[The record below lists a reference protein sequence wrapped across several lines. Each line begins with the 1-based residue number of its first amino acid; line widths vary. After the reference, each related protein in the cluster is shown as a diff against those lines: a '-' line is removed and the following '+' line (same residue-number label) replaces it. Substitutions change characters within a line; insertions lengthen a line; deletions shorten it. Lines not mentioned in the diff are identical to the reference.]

1 MNAEFVAFDSEITKL
16 AMCQDSKSISADAP
30 PSRWGTRSGFFTSLH
45 HTAATSTIAAG
56 DELFFQRLR
65 FTAVLGSSHTSLH
78 FSKSSSRASPAAPGH
93 RCTRP
98 LPHFVSV
105 SPALAAA
112 SRWAKRPLGRHE
124 AAGTLNLCVSSS
136 RITNFASKPSLDAPK
151 SPFEISIT

>member
-1 MNAEFVAFDSEITKL
+1 MSPRIKDDLRPHET
-16 AMCQDSKSISADAP
+16 AP

-45 HTAATSTIAAG
+45 HTAATSTNAAG

-65 FTAVLGSSHTSLH
+65 FTAALGRSHTSLH
-78 FSKSSSRASPAAPGH
+78 FSSLHLS
-93 RCTRP
+93 
-98 LPHFVSV
+98 SV
-105 SPALAAA
+105 SSGSRTPLHKAAA
-112 SRWAKRPLGRHE
+112 TLCLRFSSACSGSRWAKRPLGRHE

>member
-1 MNAEFVAFDSEITKL
+1 MLTFL
-16 AMCQDSKSISADAP
+16 
-30 PSRWGTRSGFFTSLH
+30 TRSGHMKPLH
-45 HTAATSTIAAG
+45 LAAG
-56 DELFFQRLR
+56 ALAAASSLPCITPLR
-65 FTAVLGSSHTSLH
+65 QAAPILLSISRVFI
-78 FSKSSSRASPAAPGH
+78 SRASPAAPGH